1 MLSFFN
7 SIVLQIAV
15 ILLIITLIFV
25 GFIINNSIRGSSVT
39 FPPVTGICPD
49 YWSAEDMSGTT
60 MCINNIKIGNANNI
74 SSSCDR
80 FNTNTMATTCDKY
93 SFANSCGL
101 TWDGITNN
109 QDNRKSCS

>member
-7 SIVLQIAV
+7 SIVLEIAV

-25 GFIINNSIRGSSVT
+25 GYIINHSIRGSTVK

-49 YWSAEDMSGTT
+49 YWSTRDILGAT
-60 MCINNIKIGNANNI
+60 MCINNIKIGNADNTN
-74 SSSCDR
+74 SNCDR
-80 FNTNTMATTCDKY
+80 FNTNTMLTTCDKY
-93 SFANSCGL
+93 SLAKSCGI

-109 QDNRKSCS
+109 QDNRKTCT